1 MMRFDPGNRR
11 YSSSRARY
19 ALNVP
24 LFSTDARRT
33 SALPT
38 DERPLKLLSF
48 NIQAGIA
55 SSGYHHYLTRSWKHV
70 LPYPE
75 RLENLDRIAR
85 LASDFDF
92 VGLQEADGGSLRSGY
107 INQIEYLAVRAGFP
121 FWYDQTNRN
130 LGHFAQHSLGLLS
143 RFLPGDIT
151 EVRLPGMIPGRGA
164 LCVRFG
170 SGEHALLLM
179 ILHLALG
186 RRARERQLGAVAELA
201 QDYRHV
207 ILMGDFNCGSESDEI
222 NGLLRHTQLSEP
234 VHGLHTFPSWR
245 PRRNIDHILVS
256 SSIEVRSVNVLNY
269 TISDHLPIAMEI
281 TLPRD
286 IALGSAGLTEP
297 VLPLAAA
304 AGA

>member
-1 MMRFDPGNRR
+1 M
-11 YSSSRARY
+11 
-19 ALNVP
+19 NVP
-24 LFSTDARRT
+24 LFSTDARVR
-33 SALPT
+33 PT
-38 DERPLKLLSF
+38 RAANESRPLRLLSF

-55 SSGYHHYLTRSWKHV
+55 SSSYRHYLTHSWKHV
-70 LPYPE
+70 LPYPA
-75 RLENLDRIAR
+75 RLDNLDRIAV
-85 LASDFDF
+85 LARDFDF
-92 VGLQEADGGSLRSGY
+92 VGVQEADGGSLRSGY

-143 RFLPGDIT
+143 RFLPRDIA

-170 SGEHALLLM
+170 SGTHALLLV

-186 RRARERQLGAVAELA
+186 RRARERQLAAIAELA
-201 QDYRHV
+201 QDYRHL
-207 ILMGDFNCGSESDEI
+207 ILMGDFNCRSESGEI
-222 NGLLRHTQLSEP
+222 DRLLQHAGLSEP

-256 SSIEVRSVNVLNY
+256 SSIAVRNVNVLHC

-281 TLPRD
+281 TLPSD
-286 IALGSAGLTEP
+286 IALGSAAGMEP
-297 VLPLAAA
+297 ALPLAV
-304 AGA
+304 GA

>member
-1 MMRFDPGNRR
+1 MR
-11 YSSSRARY
+11 SRTQEHRHSPRPRH

-24 LFSTDARRT
+24 LFSSEAPRPAVR
-33 SALPT
+33 SEP
-38 DERPLKLLSF
+38 RPLKLLSF

-55 SSGYHHYLTRSWKHV
+55 SSSYRHYLTHSWKHV
-70 LPYPE
+70 LPYPQ
-75 RLENLDRIAR
+75 RLDNLDRVAR
-85 LASDFDF
+85 LAADYDF

-107 INQIEYLAVRAGFP
+107 INQTEYLAMQAGFP

-130 LGHFAQHSLGLLS
+130 LGHLAQHSLGLLS
-143 RFLPGDIT
+143 RFLPSDIT
-151 EVRLPGMIPGRGA
+151 EVRLPGMIPGRGV

-170 SGEHALLLM
+170 RGEQALLLM

-186 RRARERQLGAVAELA
+186 RRARERQLAAIAELA
-201 QDYRHV
+201 QDYRHAIV
-207 ILMGDFNCGSESDEI
+207 MGDFNCRSESDEI
-222 NGLLRHTQLSEP
+222 NRLLRHTHLSEP

-256 SSIEVRSVNVLNY
+256 SSIEVRSVTVLSC
-269 TISDHLPIAMEI
+269 TISDHLPISMEI
-281 TLPRD
+281 MLPAD
-286 IALGSAGLTEP
+286 VALGSAGRLEP

>member
-1 MMRFDPGNRR
+1 MRFETYNRHR
-11 YSSSRARY
+11 QSREARY

-24 LFSTDARRT
+24 LFSSEVPRVAAKTQPR
-33 SALPT
+33 L
-38 DERPLKLLSF
+38 LKLLSF

-55 SSGYHHYLTRSWKHV
+55 SSSYRHYLTHSWKHV

-85 LASDFDF
+85 LACDFDF

-107 INQIEYLAVRAGFP
+107 INQVEYLAVRAGLP

-130 LGHFAQHSLGLLS
+130 LGHLAQHSLGLLS
-143 RFLPGDIT
+143 RFLPRDIT

-170 SGEHALLLM
+170 TGPQALLLM

-186 RRARERQLGAVAELA
+186 RRARQRQLGAIAEQA

-207 ILMGDFNCGSESDEI
+207 IVMGDFNCRSESDEI
-222 NGLLRHTQLSEP
+222 NGLLRHTHLSEP
-234 VHGLHTFPSWR
+234 AHGLHTFPSWR

-256 SSIEVRSVNVLNY
+256 SSIQVRSVNVLNH
-269 TISDHLPIAMEI
+269 TMSDHLPISMEI
-281 TLPRD
+281 MLPGD
-286 IALGSAGLTEP
+286 VALGSAGGMEP
-297 VLPLAAA
+297 VLPLAA
-304 AGA
+304 GA

>member
-1 MMRFDPGNRR
+1 MMRSEPNNYRR
-11 YSSSRARY
+11 HPSKTRY

-24 LFSTDARRT
+24 LFSSEVPRVGAK
-33 SALPT
+33 AQP
-38 DERPLKLLSF
+38 RPLKLLSF

-55 SSGYHHYLTRSWKHV
+55 SSSYRHYLTHSWKHV

-75 RLENLDRIAR
+75 RLDNLDRIAS
-85 LASDFDF
+85 LAQDFDF

-130 LGHFAQHSLGLLS
+130 LGHLAQHSLGLLS
-143 RFLPGDIT
+143 RFLPRDIT

-170 SGEHALLLM
+170 SGAQALLLV

-186 RRARERQLGAVAELA
+186 RRARQRQLAAVAELA
-201 QDYRHV
+201 QDYRHL
-207 ILMGDFNCGSESDEI
+207 ILMGDFNCRSESDEI
-222 NGLLRHTQLSEP
+222 NRLLRHTHLSEP

-256 SSIEVRSVNVLNY
+256 SSIEVRSVNVLNH
-269 TISDHLPIAMEI
+269 TISDHLPISMEI
-281 TLPRD
+281 MLPAD
-286 IALGSAGLTEP
+286 VALGSAGSMQP